1 MSDKYKR
8 TPSERRAMLRQ
19 LKRIMEFKDE
29 REFMTFLREHGIKDE
44 NPRFS
49 LLVKAFREGRI
60 DEVLEKKP

>member
-1 MSDKYKR
+1 M
-8 TPSERRAMLRQ
+8 RQ